1 MLARLRMAADR
12 ASAFLAMLLLVAL
25 LTTVLLGVVTRA
37 LDGPLIW
44 TDEVSRLLM
53 VWLAALGW
61 ILACRRRGHI
71 RVRFFRDLLPPRLLR
86 LAEAVMQLAVA
97 IFGLLLLWFGRELV
111 VRNIDLQATTL
122 PISTSWLYAPICLA
136 GLITAAQAIGEIWE
150 QLRPLKTWIAVEGQ
164 EFVE

>member
-1 MLARLRMAADR
+1 MLARLRIAADR

-25 LTTVLLGVVTRA
+25 LATVLLGVVTRA
-37 LDGPLIW
+37 LDAPLIW

-53 VWLAALGW
+53 VWLAVFGW

-97 IFGLLLLWFGRELV
+97 VFGLLLLWFGRELV

-122 PISTSWLYAPICLA
+122 PISTAWLYAPISLA
-136 GLITAAQAIGEIWE
+136 GLVTAAQAMSEIWE
-150 QLRPLKTWIAVEGQ
+150 HLRAPETWVAVEGQ
-164 EFVE
+164 ELIE